1 MPVWVGWLS
10 SGGFRSLFVS
20 CLIDLVLQAF
30 IATLASFMG
39 VEIKRRFPGF
49 HDKHF
54 INYASSLASNQ
65 FSLNRQSN
73 IHLFMFVRGRHSLQ
87 IHF

>member
-1 MPVWVGWLS
+1 MPIWVVWLS

-39 VEIKRRFPGF
+39 VEIKLRSPGF
-49 HDKHF
+49 P
-54 INYASSLASNQ
+54 
-65 FSLNRQSN
+65 
-73 IHLFMFVRGRHSLQ
+73 
-87 IHF
+87 

>member
-39 VEIKRRFPGF
+39 VEIKLSSPGF

-65 FSLNRQSN
+65 FRQSD
-73 IHLFMFVRGRHSLQ
+73 IHLFMFVRERHSLQ